1 LFASLLSRTAAL
13 IDSSPTGTGGLTESS
28 GSAGLMAETG
38 SDEEKAFEQPMST
51 QEDIEARALDG
62 RNGPA
67 NGKASQGSARPG
79 VDRLPRPPG
88 RRRPGLAVVAVLLI
102 VLGAAI
108 AGLLALRIDERVPVL
123 VAGTEIEVGQRIT
136 SADLSVARMATEGVS
151 VIPAD
156 QAASVIGR
164 YATQTI
170 TPGRL
175 IDKEMLDTTGLLAS
189 GQAAVGVAL
198 KAGRFPS
205 DGVKAGDIVQV
216 VRAADGVG
224 KVIAQKAVVSSVKKP
239 SSSGFGSSAG
249 DTTVVTVVVPERVS
263 PAVAAAGMADQVSLV
278 LLRRG
283 IPTGGG

>member
-1 LFASLLSRTAAL
+1 L
-13 IDSSPTGTGGLTESS
+13 
-28 GSAGLMAETG
+28 
-38 SDEEKAFEQPMST
+38 ST

-67 NGKASQGSARPG
+67 NGRAAQGSARPA

-123 VAGTEIEVGQRIT
+123 VARDDIAAGHKIT
-136 SADLSVARMATEGVS
+136 SGDLSVARMATEGVT

-156 QAASVIGR
+156 RAAAVIGQ

-170 TPGRL
+170 TSGRL
-175 IDKEMLDTTGLLAS
+175 IDKAMLDTVGLLAP

-198 KAGRFPS
+198 KPGRFPS
-205 DGVKAGDIVQV
+205 DGVDPGDVVQV

-224 KVIAQKAVVSSVKKP
+224 KVIAQKAVVSAVDNP
-239 SSSGFGSSAG
+239 SGGGFGSSAG
-249 DTTVVTVVVPERVS
+249 DTTVVTVVVPDRVS

-283 IPTGGG
+283 ASTGGG

>member
-1 LFASLLSRTAAL
+1 L
-13 IDSSPTGTGGLTESS
+13 
-28 GSAGLMAETG
+28 
-38 SDEEKAFEQPMST
+38 ST

-62 RNGPA
+62 RSGPTNGRAP
-67 NGKASQGSARPG
+67 QGSARPAI
-79 VDRLPRPPG
+79 DRLPRPPG

-123 VAGTEIEVGQRIT
+123 VAGHEIEAGHKIT
-136 SADLSVARMATEGVS
+136 SDDLAVARMATEGVT

-156 QAASVIGR
+156 QASSVIGR

-170 TPGRL
+170 TSGRL
-175 IDKEMLDTTGLLAS
+175 IDKGMLDTVGLLTS

-198 KAGRFPS
+198 KSGRFPS
-205 DGVKAGDIVQV
+205 DGIEPGDVVQV

-224 KVIAQKAVVSSVKKP
+224 KVIAQKAVVSAVKP
-239 SSSGFGSSAG
+239 AEGSGFGSSGG
-249 DTTVVTVVVPERVS
+249 DTTVVTLVVPDRVS

-283 IPTGGG
+283 VPTGGG

>member
-1 LFASLLSRTAAL
+1 L
-13 IDSSPTGTGGLTESS
+13 
-28 GSAGLMAETG
+28 
-38 SDEEKAFEQPMST
+38 ST

-62 RNGPA
+62 RHGPA
-67 NGKASQGSARPG
+67 NGRTAQGSARPG
-79 VDRLPRPPG
+79 IDRLPRPPG

-123 VAGTEIEVGQRIT
+123 VARDEIEVGHKIT
-136 SADLSVARMATEGVS
+136 ADDLAVARMATEGVT

-156 QAASVIGR
+156 RTSAVIGQ

-170 TPGRL
+170 TQGRL
-175 IDKEMLDTTGLLAS
+175 IDKGMLDSAGLLAP

-205 DGVKAGDIVQV
+205 EGLEPGDIVQV

-224 KVIAQKAVVSSVKKP
+224 KVIAPKAIVSEVANP
-239 SSSGFGSSAG
+239 SEGSFGSSGG
-249 DTTVVTVVVPERVS
+249 DTTVVTIVVPDRVS

-283 IPTGGG
+283 ASAGGG